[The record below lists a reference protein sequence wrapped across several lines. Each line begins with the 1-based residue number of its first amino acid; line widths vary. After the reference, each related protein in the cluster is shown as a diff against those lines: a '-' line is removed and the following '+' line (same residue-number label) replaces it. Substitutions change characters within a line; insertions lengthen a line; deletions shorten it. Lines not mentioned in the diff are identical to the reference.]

1 MAKFVAIGER
11 LSTTAPII
19 NKAFT
24 ERDPEPILKRAEQ
37 QLKAGA
43 TYLDVNIGPAESD
56 GEDLMKWAV
65 ELLQG
70 NFDNVP
76 LALDTSN
83 KKAIEAGI
91 SVYNRAKGKPI
102 VNSADAAGPVSYTHL
117 DVYKRQV
124 IPLGKDVTSVIHV
137 VSVAIRAA
145 LIFGNVTAGDAGALM
160 EYTMKRVPAF
170 VNAFAPLDPVIV
182 ACGAGAIA
190 LGFPVITNEDT
201 FKVPKSLIVQ
211 PDVSK
216 FNATSLEARDIKI
229 KITNI
234 DIPVAYASAFEGE
247 IIRRKD
253 MQVEF
258 DGSRVDCFELVQTK
272 DMSEV
277 EDHKIEVIGP
287 DIDTFEVGSKHS
299 LAYIVEVAG
308 KSMQPDFEPVI
319 ERKFHSYLNCV
330 EGAYHT
336 GQRDICLLYTSRCV

>member
-102 VNSADAAGPVSYTHL
+102 VNSADAAGRIEYL
-117 DVYKRQV
+117 DLAAANDAICIALCNGEGIAKDNDERMGYCQLLLERGLEHGMEAEDIWFDPLFLVVKGMQDKQMQV
-124 IPLGKDVTSVIHV
+124 LECIKMFSDMGLNSTGGLSNNSNGMPKHIRPIMDSALVAMAMMQGLTS
-137 VSVAIRAA
+137 AIVNPCDLR
-145 LIFGNVTAGDAGALM
+145 LM
-160 EYTMKRVPAF
+160 ETIKSCDV
-170 VNAFAPLDPVIV
+170 
-182 ACGAGAIA
+182 
-190 LGFPVITNEDT
+190 
-201 FKVPKSLIVQ
+201 FKNNTL
-211 PDVSK
+211 
-216 FNATSLEARDIKI
+216 
-229 KITNI
+229 
-234 DIPVAYASAFEGE
+234 YA
-247 IIRRKD
+247 D
-253 MQVEF
+253 
-258 DGSRVDCFELVQTK
+258 
-272 DMSEV
+272 
-277 EDHKIEVIGP
+277 
-287 DIDTFEVGSKHS
+287 
-299 LAYIVEVAG
+299 
-308 KSMQPDFEPVI
+308 
-319 ERKFHSYLNCV
+319 SYL
-330 EGAYHT
+330 E
-336 GQRDICLLYTSRCV
+336 L

>member
-102 VNSADAAGPVSYTHL
+102 VNSADAAGRIEYL
-117 DVYKRQV
+117 D
-124 IPLGKDVTSVIHV
+124 LAAAND
-137 VSVAIRAA
+137 AI
-145 LIFGNVTAGDAGALM
+145 
-160 EYTMKRVPAF
+160 
-170 VNAFAPLDPVIV
+170 
-182 ACGAGAIA
+182 CIA
-190 LGFPVITNEDT
+190 LCNGEGIAKDNDERMGYLP
-201 FKVPKSLIVQ
+201 
-211 PDVSK
+211 
-216 FNATSLEARDIKI
+216 
-229 KITNI
+229 
-234 DIPVAYASAFEGE
+234 ASA
-247 IIRRKD
+247 
-253 MQVEF
+253 
-258 DGSRVDCFELVQTK
+258 
-272 DMSEV
+272 
-277 EDHKIEVIGP
+277 
-287 DIDTFEVGSKHS
+287 
-299 LAYIVEVAG
+299 
-308 KSMQPDFEPVI
+308 
-319 ERKFHSYLNCV
+319 
-330 EGAYHT
+330 
-336 GQRDICLLYTSRCV
+336 